1 MIEGDAVGGF
11 FGGVD
16 DADVLEVDGGVGC
29 GGFSH
34 EMSVLI
40 ADSAT
45 RTVR

>member
-1 MIEGDAVGGF
+1 MIEGDAVGCF

-16 DADVLEVDGGVGC
+16 DADVFEMNGGIGWRL
-29 GGFSH
+29 GTH
-34 EMSVLI
+34 EIRVLM